1 MEEVV
6 SKVLSL
12 RHITGDL
19 LQQCLLKSSYKFKD
33 WPQHVSLF
41 MSDRSNMEI
50 VEAEKYEALKTL
62 SSMYAFFTE
71 VASLRLENA
80 LDVIEKQ
87 TILLSHPERLE
98 AYAMVSEWNVIIQLL
113 PKLYELCLS
122 VISEIKKESLSVGN
136 HLHNL

>member
-1 MEEVV
+1 MEEVI
-6 SKVLSL
+6 SKAPSL
-12 RHITGDL
+12 RHVTGDL
-19 LQQCLLKSSYKFKD
+19 LEQCLLKSSHKFKD

-41 MSDRSNMEI
+41 MSDRSNMEM

-62 SSMYAFFTE
+62 SSMYTFCTD

-98 AYAMVSEWNVIIQLL
+98 AYAMVTEWNVIIQLL

-122 VISEIKKESLSVGN
+122 VISEIKKDNLSVRN
-136 HLHNL
+136 RLHYL